1 MNPRSAWRVS
11 PSRRRLLL
19 LLGLLIALLGWGF
32 SSGYLPT
39 LIIPNYRHSLR
50 VSKEA
55 VLRANLETLR
65 RTIQNY
71 TLDKQ
76 AAPNS
81 LEDLVGAGYLR
92 EVPKDIT
99 GTSTSWQLEYCE
111 EFLSPEQSDS
121 GLCDVKSGST
131 QLSTDGAPYNTW

>member
-1 MNPRSAWRVS
+1 MSPRLAWRVS

-39 LIIPNYRHSLR
+39 PIPNYRHSLL

-55 VLRANLETLR
+55 VLRANLDTLR

-71 TLDKQ
+71 SLDKQ
-76 AAPNS
+76 AAPDS
-81 LEDLVGAGYLR
+81 LAALVAAGYLR
-92 EVPKDIT
+92 ELPKDIT
-99 GTSTSWQLEYCE
+99 GTTTSWELVFCE

-121 GLCDVKSGST
+121 GLCDVKSGSAAV
-131 QLSTDGAPYNTW
+131 STEGTPYNTW

>member
-1 MNPRSAWRVS
+1 MSTNVRKRALQAGFT
-11 PSRRRLLL
+11 LLEL
-19 LLGLLIALLGWGF
+19 MIVLTIVA
-32 SSGYLPT
+32 T
-39 LIIPNYRHSLR
+39 LISIAIPNYQHSLR

-55 VLRANLETLR
+55 VLRANLDTLR

-71 TLDKQ
+71 SLDKQ

-81 LEDLVGAGYLR
+81 LDDLVGAGYLR

-99 GTSTSWQLEYCE
+99 GTTTSWELVFCE

-121 GLCDVKSGST
+121 
-131 QLSTDGAPYNTW
+131 

>member
-1 MNPRSAWRVS
+1 MRM
-11 PSRRRLLL
+11 RRDER
-19 LLGLLIALLGWGF
+19 GF
-32 SSGYLPT
+32 T
-39 LIIPNYRHSLR
+39 LIELMIVLTIIATLISIAIPNYRHSLR

-121 GLCDVKSGST
+121 GLCDVKSGSFQIAT
-131 QLSTDGAPYNTW
+131 NGTPYNKW